1 MNCHKFREIFS
12 DYIDGALDAGL
23 SVEAGK
29 HLADCADCSSLVDA
43 ALANRDML
51 TGLPELDPGPD
62 LMKKLY
68 AIPAP
73 PKRTVFQAM
82 FDFLGRPS
90 VQPAL
95 TALTLLMIF
104 FTFLSGHPEG
114 KALRKSL
121 DREFHSG
128 ISQVEKLYAR
138 SGKVTSEV
146 GTLADS
152 VLNKFKTLKPDKGEK
167 DK

>member
-1 MNCHKFREIFS
+1 MNCHNFREIFS
-12 DYIDGALDAGL
+12 DYIDGTLDAGL
-23 SVEAGK
+23 IVEAGE
-29 HLADCADCSSLVDA
+29 HLAGCADCSSLVGA
-43 ALANRDML
+43 ALANKEIL
-51 TGLPELDPGPD
+51 TDLPELDPGPD

-68 AIPAP
+68 AIPTP
-73 PKRTVFQAM
+73 PKRTVFQAV

-104 FTFLSGHPEG
+104 FTFLWGHPDG
-114 KALRKSL
+114 RALRKSL

-138 SGKVTSEV
+138 GGKVTGEV

-152 VLNKFKTLKPDKGEK
+152 VLNKFKTLKPDKGQE